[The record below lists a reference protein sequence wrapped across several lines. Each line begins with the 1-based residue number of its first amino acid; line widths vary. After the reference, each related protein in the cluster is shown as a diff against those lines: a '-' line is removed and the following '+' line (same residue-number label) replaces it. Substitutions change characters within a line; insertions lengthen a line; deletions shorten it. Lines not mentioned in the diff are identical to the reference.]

1 MDNSLKK
8 VLIID
13 DDSVYART
21 LLDRFEYDG
30 IIAEYAANA
39 TEGVELFKKNPP
51 SLVLLDQ
58 IMPNMDGLHVLTQI
72 RQEIGDTETPII
84 MLTALGQ
91 VDLMRKAKAFGVTGF
106 LVKGGLSPKELVL
119 HIQSFFLSTKED
131 RDNKN
136 SKLVS

>member
-13 DDSVYART
+13 DDSVHART

-30 IIAEYAANA
+30 IIAEYAENG
-39 TEGVELFKKNPP
+39 TDGVKLFKKNPP

-58 IMPNMDGLHVLTQI
+58 IMPNMDGLNVLIQI
-72 RQEIGDTETPII
+72 RQEIGDIETPII

-91 VDLMRKAKAFGVTGF
+91 FDLMRKAKALGATGF
-106 LVKGGLSPKELVL
+106 LVKGGLSPKDLVL
-119 HIQSFFLSTKED
+119 HIQSFFLPIKGG
-131 RDNKN
+131 NKN
-136 SKLVS
+136 SSS